1 MSQISVNKAEKYHF
15 CYSLSRCFLNVPG
28 IAPARRLV
36 RPGGCGGFCFPLSEL
51 GSSHRFER
59 REEEGEGGGA
69 AAAVVVVVVAAAAA
83 AAAQAGE
90 EQSAERY
97 LSTQPIWKINLMFK
111 I

>member
-36 RPGGCGGFCFPLSEL
+36 RPGCCGGFCFPRSGL
-51 GSSHRFER
+51 GSSHRFAR

-69 AAAVVVVVVAAAAA
+69 AAAVVVVVAAAA

-97 LSTQPIWKINLMFK
+97 LSTQPI
-111 I
+111 

>member
-1 MSQISVNKAEKYHF
+1 M
-15 CYSLSRCFLNVPG
+15 SRCFLNVPG

-36 RPGGCGGFCFPLSEL
+36 HPGCCGGFCFPRSGL

-69 AAAVVVVVVAAAAA
+69 AAAVAVVA

-90 EQSAERY
+90 EQSVERY
-97 LSTQPIWKINLMFK
+97 LSTQPILKINLMFK